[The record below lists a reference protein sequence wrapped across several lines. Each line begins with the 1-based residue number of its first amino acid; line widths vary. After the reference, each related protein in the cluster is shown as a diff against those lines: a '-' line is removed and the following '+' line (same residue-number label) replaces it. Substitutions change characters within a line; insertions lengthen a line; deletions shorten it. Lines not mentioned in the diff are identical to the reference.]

1 MFGSCHQPGLHNLTR
16 ISSTHCK
23 SIERRKDIRRLAS
36 AGYTRK
42 APRIQFV
49 GVFDTVKALDDGDLY
64 DISFNDSIQHV
75 RHALSLHENRRAFR
89 PEYYFPD
96 LKRLPLARR
105 SIVQAWFVG
114 AHIDSGGS
122 AAKDGLSLYPL
133 QWMLIESRAKGLRL
147 EFDGSFGNRAV
158 IDDPLK
164 LAFPAY
170 ESEGKGAPMATFTI
184 KNGLKVEMQDLRRV
198 HELPKYEL
206 KYAIHLNQ
214 SKRLWMPKEQRAPF
228 NEDGN
233 LKGYC
238 EYAAQGT
245 IIHPS
250 VYLVFDE
257 HNTLFLASNNISFRN
272 RIEQLRDTTLTKDV
286 FWEEK
291 EIVDNTEPGAI
302 RILVCG
308 NTGVGKSTLINEVF
322 GAELTAASERVRG
335 IHDIRTPLMCENR
348 PDLIIHDS
356 GGFES
361 GGDDEFQQV
370 KEFVNGMSSA
380 REMKDRLHV
389 IWCAVFQAGQA
400 R

>member
-1 MFGSCHQPGLHNLTR
+1 
-16 ISSTHCK
+16 
-23 SIERRKDIRRLAS
+23 

-49 GVFDTVKALDDGDLY
+49 GVFDTVKALDDGDFY
-64 DISFNDSIQHV
+64 DISFNDSIQHL

-105 SIVQAWFVG
+105 SIVQAC
-114 AHIDSGGS
+114 
-122 AAKDGLSLYPL
+122 
-133 QWMLIESRAKGLRL
+133 RAKGLRL
-147 EFDGSFGNRAV
+147 EFNGSFGNRAV

-170 ESEGKGAPMATFTI
+170 ESEGYGAPMATFTI
-184 KNGLKVEMQDLRRV
+184 KNGLKVEMHDLRRV
-198 HELPKYEL
+198 HELPKYKL

-257 HNTLFLASNNISFRN
+257 HNTLFLASNALSFRN

-291 EIVDNTEPGAI
+291 EIVDNTERGAI

-322 GAELTAASERVRG
+322 GSEL
-335 IHDIRTPLMCENR
+335 
-348 PDLIIHDS
+348 
-356 GGFES
+356 
-361 GGDDEFQQV
+361 
-370 KEFVNGMSSA
+370 
-380 REMKDRLHV
+380 
-389 IWCAVFQAGQA
+389 
-400 R
+400 